1 MRKISSAK
9 TQCQNMPSCHHCCS
23 PFIIT
28 DEDRKFYATMEVPEP
43 TWCPEC
49 RLMRKM
55 AWSNEGFLYHN
66 ECNACKKKLISY
78 IPSSTDAKKVLC
90 MPCYT
95 SDSNNPLTYGIKY
108 NPEKSI
114 FLQMFEM

>member
-1 MRKISSAK
+1 MSSC
-9 TQCQNMPSCHHCCS
+9 THCS
-23 PFIIT
+23 KLFDIT
-28 DEDRKFYATMEVPEP
+28 DDDVRFYNTMGVPVP

-66 ECNACKKKLISY
+66 ECNNCKKKLISY
-78 IPSSTDAKKVLC
+78 LPSTDTKKVLC
-90 MPCYT
+90 MSCYT
-95 SDSNNPLTYGIKY
+95 SDDNNPLTYGIKY

-114 FLQMFEM
+114 FLQTFEM